1 MKPTAPFSESRAAML
16 RDDPELAA
24 EYLEECLEDGDIEL
38 FKVALKHVADAR
50 LGGMSALSK
59 ATDLNREALYRA
71 LAENGNPSL
80 DTLSKV
86 LSAMGMR
93 IAVSVQHPP
102 QLEAH

>member
-24 EYLEECLEDGDIEL
+24 EYLEECLEQGDLEL
-38 FKVALKHVADAR
+38 FKVALKHVAEAR
-50 LGGMSALSK
+50 LGGMLALSK
-59 ATDLNREALYRA
+59 ATDLNREALYRS
-71 LAENGNPSL
+71 LSENGNPSL

-93 IAVSVQHPP
+93 IAVIVQRPP
-102 QLEAH
+102 QLDAR